1 MKKGLFW
8 ALHRAVK
15 ALFWCFWI
23 AAAGFLYTQRAA
35 LEPAVDLTELWW
47 NRPSNRPSELG
58 RIEGR
63 VTRLFAA
70 DSLQLRDDNG
80 WLFNYGL
87 AGAAVPKVSMNATS
101 NDRYAAGAGLTNVTR
116 LVLNQ
121 HVAIDV
127 TLANPQTRTG
137 LGLVRVGGTN
147 VNETLLRD
155 GLARLNR
162 DQIRVLPLLDQ
173 YALVRA
179 ERLARRERIGLWAP
193 TAAEGLPPG
202 PEAQ

>member
-1 MKKGLFW
+1 M
-8 ALHRAVK
+8 
-15 ALFWCFWI
+15 
-23 AAAGFLYTQRAA
+23 
-35 LEPAVDLTELWW
+35 
-47 NRPSNRPSELG
+47 
-58 RIEGR
+58 
-63 VTRLFAA
+63 
-70 DSLQLRDDNG
+70 
-80 WLFNYGL
+80 
-87 AGAAVPKVSMNATS
+87 
-101 NDRYAAGAGLTNVTR
+101 TR

-127 TLANPQTRTG
+127 TLANPQTG
-137 LGLVRVGGTN
+137 PDWAPVRVGGTN

-179 ERLARRERIGLWAP
+179 ERLARRERIVSGR
-193 TAAEGLPPG
+193 LPQPRGCPG